1 MMLVDVA
8 VVDPATSAGRFDI
21 LAMAAFTTRMK
32 GGLMPQARQGG
43 IGVFS
48 FAAEGSKF
56 DGTGFEKEHMG
67 QIHVALVGIFGVGEE
82 KDLLDMPE
90 SVVTSPV
97 AVPAEVRCKDESC
110 LAAFG

>member
-1 MMLVDVA
+1 
-8 VVDPATSAGRFDI
+8 
-21 LAMAAFTTRMK
+21 
-32 GGLMPQARQGG
+32 MPQARQGG

-48 FAAEGSKF
+48 FAVEGSKF
-56 DGTGFEKEHMG
+56 EGTGFEKEHMG

-90 SVVTSPV
+90 SMTISPLG
-97 AVPAEVRCKDESC
+97 VPSDVRCDAENC